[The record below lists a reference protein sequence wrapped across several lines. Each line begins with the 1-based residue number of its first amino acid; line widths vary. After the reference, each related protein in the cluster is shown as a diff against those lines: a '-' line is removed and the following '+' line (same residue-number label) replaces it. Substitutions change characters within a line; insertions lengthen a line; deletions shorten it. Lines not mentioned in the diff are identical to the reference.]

1 MLGTATVETMP
12 APSAGV
18 VAVAFKAPLLARI
31 LDPERKTRREVVL
44 DLGAASQPMIDQL
57 SLTFPGRIEV
67 ADLHG
72 CGAITL
78 LNAQE
83 DRPGQ
88 ADTSLVE
95 SALPQPNDE
104 LLDLVLCWD
113 LPNYLTVPALCRL
126 FDVVARRAAPGCR
139 VHMLITYSRR
149 EMFPQ
154 PARYFPG
161 ADGQLKQVG
170 SGDRFVA
177 APRYSPEE
185 LNRAVGNFRYQRGV
199 LLANGMQEFVYAW
212 PGSQA

>member
-1 MLGTATVETMP
+1 LRGTAAVLSTP
-12 APSAGV
+12 AYSAGV
-18 VAVAFKAPLLARI
+18 AVATFKAPLLARI

-44 DLGAASQPMIDQL
+44 DLGAASQQMIDQL
-57 SLTFPGRIEV
+57 SLSYPGRIEI

-78 LNAQE
+78 LNAQ
-83 DRPGQ
+83 DAPDP
-88 ADTSLVE
+88 ADSALVE
-95 SALPQPNDE
+95 SSLPLPNQE
-104 LLDLVLCWD
+104 PLDLVFCWD
-113 LPNYLTVPALCRL
+113 LPNYLTMPALCRL
-126 FDVVARRAAPGCR
+126 FDVVARRAAPGCKL
-139 VHMLITYSRR
+139 HMLITYSRR

-154 PARYFPG
+154 PARYVPG
-161 ADGQLKQVG
+161 ADGQLTQIG